1 MCSMYM
7 TGTYKNKEDR
17 NARDRQRRLE
27 KKQANELEASKE
39 ESYEDYGEVFI
50 QQSNPKEANVLPNI
64 VPIPKYRF
72 Y

>member
-1 MCSMYM
+1 M

-17 NARDRQRRLE
+17 NARDRARRME
-27 KKQANELEASKE
+27 KKQANDLEASKE

-50 QQSNPKEANVLPNI
+50 QQSNPKQPDVLPNAI
-64 VPIPKYRF
+64 PISKYRF